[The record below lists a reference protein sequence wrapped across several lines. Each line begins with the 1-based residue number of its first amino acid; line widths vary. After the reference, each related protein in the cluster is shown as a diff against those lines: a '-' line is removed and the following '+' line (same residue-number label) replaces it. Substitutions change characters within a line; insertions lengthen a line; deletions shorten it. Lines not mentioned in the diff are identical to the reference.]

1 MESELNKLVTES
13 INPNTKDIDQM
24 NTLDIIKTIN
34 EEDKKVAIAVEKE
47 IPNIS
52 NAVDVIYSQLK
63 EGGRLIYI
71 GAGTSGRL
79 GILDASECPPTFGVN
94 PGMVVGLIA
103 GGDIAIR
110 NAVEGAEDSKQEA
123 IKQLKGIDLNKSDV
137 LVGIAASGRT
147 PYVVGA
153 LEYAKQNGINTIG
166 VTCNPDSDISKISD
180 ISIAPVVGPE
190 AISGSTRM
198 KAGTAQKMVLNMLS
212 TASMIKLGK
221 VYKNLMVDLQAKNL
235 KLKERC
241 VKIVNKATNVD
252 RETATDYLQKTDY
265 DVKLAIFLIKSDL
278 EINEAKKVLKN
289 YDGHLSEA
297 IKSVNS

>member
-1 MESELNKLVTES
+1 MIYIKKRGEKMESELNKLVTES

-123 IKQLKGIDLNKSDV
+123 IKQLKGIYLN
-137 LVGIAASGRT
+137 
-147 PYVVGA
+147 
-153 LEYAKQNGINTIG
+153 
-166 VTCNPDSDISKISD
+166 
-180 ISIAPVVGPE
+180 
-190 AISGSTRM
+190 
-198 KAGTAQKMVLNMLS
+198 
-212 TASMIKLGK
+212 
-221 VYKNLMVDLQAKNL
+221 
-235 KLKERC
+235 
-241 VKIVNKATNVD
+241 
-252 RETATDYLQKTDY
+252 
-265 DVKLAIFLIKSDL
+265 
-278 EINEAKKVLKN
+278 
-289 YDGHLSEA
+289 
-297 IKSVNS
+297 